1 MLQLTATL
9 YGLLFPWRDD
19 CDAGQGLVEYI
30 LILGFVSIAVIV
42 ALIYFRTQL
51 TPLYSKVGSSIP

>member
-9 YGLLFPWRDD
+9 YGLLFPWREDR
-19 CDAGQGLVEYI
+19 DAGQGLVEYI

>member
-9 YGLLFPWRDD
+9 YGLLFTWRDD
-19 CDAGQGLVEYI
+19 RDAGQGLVEYI